1 MDLFTLAAKLSL
13 DSSDF
18 EKGISKAE
26 KQGSSLASKLGGG
39 IAKAGK
45 FAAASLAAGVSAATA
60 AITSLTKS
68 AVEQYANYE
77 QLVGGVETLFGT
89 GGRSLKEFQ
98 EAAGITAKS
107 TQKQIDEV
115 SRSYIKHQ
123 EAQQLVMENAREAYR
138 TAGVDMNTYMQTA
151 TSFSAALI
159 SGLNGDTKKAAQI
172 TDMAV
177 VDMADNANKMGSS
190 LESIQNA
197 YQGFAKQNYTMLDNL
212 KLGYGGTK
220 TEMQRLL
227 KDASALAGKKFNLNN
242 LADVYEAIHVIQT
255 ELGITGTTSKEAA
268 TTIQGSIGMMKAAW
282 TNLQIAIADPNGNIG
297 DAIQDMV
304 SSAKVA
310 FRNLMPAIRQT
321 ISGIATAVK
330 ELAPVIGKELP
341 AIIGELAPQV
351 WEIFKGFVS
360 GVWEGLSSALG
371 EVDWPTWDE
380 VKAAAGAA
388 WETIK
393 NGATKLAGLVFGTK
407 ADGSVAWPTWDDVK
421 AAAATAWN
429 AIKAGA
435 ASIADTLGGLVFGR
449 NADGTVAWPTWE
461 DVKAAASIAW
471 QAIKDGAASI
481 ADTLGGLVFGRAE
494 DGTVA
499 WPDPNKL
506 LEDFGTWWD
515 ETAKPALEGAM
526 VWTLQLFGMPK
537 EGAEELA
544 SVIGG
549 WWDTM
554 VDAAQ
559 SVLSWAL
566 NLPGAPYDA
575 GTQLHDIIQGWWD
588 SVKAAAQG
596 LLQWVL
602 GIPDMEDENG
612 VSMKKKIKD
621 WWDNKI
627 KPSLVG
633 ILSFTLGL
641 FGLPSVQKMK
651 DEIKRWW
658 AEVKE
663 AVGNLVLTIT
673 TKINPL
679 KVSTGNDA
687 VDELTGQ
694 VDPGKALTNM
704 LTNPVETNPLRRLF
718 NHNAKGLNYVPFDN
732 YPTLLHRGEQILSA
746 SQARHLN
753 DNSMDL
759 SALIPAIVG
768 AVREGMQDVTVRSY
782 LSGRDITDDVSK
794 NTMRALR
801 ARRFA
806 T

>member
-45 FAAASLAAGVSAATA
+45 FAAKSLVAGVGVAAA

-68 AVEQYANYE
+68 AVAQYANYE

-220 TEMQRLL
+220 SEMQRLL

-330 ELAPVIGKELP
+330 ELAPVIGRELP
-341 AIIGELAPQV
+341 SIIGELAPQV

-393 NGATKLAGLVFGTK
+393 SGAAKLAGLIFGTK
-407 ADGSVAWPTWDDVK
+407 EDGSVAWPTWDDVK
-421 AAAATAWN
+421 AAAASAWN
-429 AIKAGA
+429 AIKEGA

-449 NADGTVAWPTWE
+449 
-461 DVKAAASIAW
+461 S
-471 QAIKDGAASI
+471 
-481 ADTLGGLVFGRAE
+481 E
-494 DGTVA
+494 DGSVA
-499 WPDPNKL
+499 WPDVNEL
-506 LEDFGTWWD
+506 LASFQTWWD
-515 ETAKPALEGAM
+515 ETAKPALQGAM
-526 VWTLQLFGMPK
+526 SWTLQLFGMP
-537 EGAEELA
+537 AESADQLA
-544 SVIGG
+544 SIVSG

-554 VDAAQ
+554 VGAAQ

-566 NLPGAPYDA
+566 NLPGAPHDA

-588 SVKAAAQG
+588 SVKAAAQS

-633 ILSFTLGL
+633 ILNFTLGL

-651 DEIKRWW
+651 DEILRWW
-658 AEVKE
+658 GDVKKT
-663 AVGNLVLTIT
+663 VGDLVLTIT

-794 NTMRALR
+794 NTMRAIR